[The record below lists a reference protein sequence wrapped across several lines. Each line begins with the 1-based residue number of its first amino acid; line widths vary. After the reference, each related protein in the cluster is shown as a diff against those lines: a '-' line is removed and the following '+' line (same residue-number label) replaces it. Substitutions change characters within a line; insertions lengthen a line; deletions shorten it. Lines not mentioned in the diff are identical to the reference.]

1 MMQEAL
7 ADISHQEEN
16 RSVLFS
22 INSQSDAGGESEA
35 QRRVDGCL
43 GHFYLAKAPVTAVGQ
58 QFFYFYMGI
67 ETLFHRKRQRND
79 VAASKVSCSLKTF
92 TRSEVILDASSDSP
106 LNERRLVW
114 DGASKPGE

>member
-1 MMQEAL
+1 MQ
-7 ADISHQEEN
+7 
-16 RSVLFS
+16 
-22 INSQSDAGGESEA
+22 GGESEA

-58 QFFYFYMGI
+58 EFFYF
-67 ETLFHRKRQRND
+67 FHRKGQRNC

-92 TRSEVILDASSDSP
+92 TLSEVILDASSDFP
-106 LNERRLVW
+106 LNERPLVW